1 MTLWE
6 EEELDVLKMDCKRLR
21 NFIKRLE
28 IISWFR
34 KYEKNKK

>member
-1 MTLWE
+1 
-6 EEELDVLKMDCKRLR
+6 MDCKRLR